1 MTAPVAIV
9 VPTVRPAAL
18 ARLLRSLEDAGWDG
32 PVVVVDDRVDGATP
46 AIACEPA
53 PAVELLRGCAAG
65 PAAARNL
72 GWRHAR
78 AEWVAFLDD
87 DVVVPPGWP
96 RALRADL
103 ARVDD
108 AVAGS
113 QGRIDVPLPRDR
125 RPTDWERDVAGLQD
139 AWWATADMAYRR
151 SALAALGGFD
161 ERFGAAYR
169 EDSDLALRALRA
181 GWRLERGVRHVTHPV
196 GRARPLVS
204 VRRQAGNADDVLMR
218 ALHGPRWRE
227 EARAPSGRLRGHVAT
242 TAAAA
247 AVPAALAAAGARAA
261 ATPAALWAASTA
273 AFAWQRI
280 RPGPRTAR
288 ELAVMALTSVLI
300 PPAATLHHLRGRV
313 RARALTHVPA
323 RPLAVLLDRDGTLVV
338 DVPYNGDP
346 ERVAPAPGA
355 LAALERLRLAGLKLA
370 VISNQSGVGRGL
382 LTAEQVT
389 AVNRRVEELLGP
401 LGPWLVC
408 PHAPEAGCG
417 CRKPEPGLVFQ
428 AAALLGVDPRRCA
441 VVGDIGAD
449 MQAARAAGA
458 RGVLVPTP
466 ATRAA
471 EIRAAAEVAKDLEAA
486 VDLLLRTAA

>member
-1 MTAPVAIV
+1 
-9 VPTVRPAAL
+9 
-18 ARLLRSLEDAGWDG
+18 
-32 PVVVVDDRVDGATP
+32 VVVDDRGDGATP
-46 AIACEPA
+46 VIAGEPA
-53 PAVELLRGCAAG
+53 PAVEVLCGRAAG
-65 PAAARNL
+65 PAAARNM

-103 ARVDD
+103 ARLDS

-125 RPTDWERDVAGLQD
+125 RATDWERDVAGLQD

-151 SALAALGGFD
+151 PALAALGGFD
-161 ERFGAAYR
+161 ERFGGAYR

-181 GWRLERGVRHVTHPV
+181 GWRLERGARRVIHPV
-196 GRARPLVS
+196 GRAGPLVS

-218 ALHGPRWRE
+218 SLHGPRWRE
-227 EARAPSGRLRGHVAT
+227 EAAAPAGRLCVHVAT

-247 AVPAALAAAGARAA
+247 AVSAALAVAGVRAA
-261 ATPAALWAASTA
+261 AIPAALWAVSTA

-280 RPGPRTAR
+280 RPGPRTAH
-288 ELAVMALTSVLI
+288 EVAVMALTSVLI

-313 RARALTHVPA
+313 RVRALMRAPA

-346 ERVAPAPGA
+346 ERVAPVPGA
-355 LAALERLRLAGLKLA
+355 EAAVQRLRRAGVKLA

-382 LTAEQVT
+382 LTEEQVT

-401 LGPWLVC
+401 VGPWLVC
-408 PHAPEAGCG
+408 PHAPEAGCD
-417 CRKPEPGLVFQ
+417 CRKPAPGLVLQ

-441 VVGDIGAD
+441 VIGDIGAD
-449 MQAARAAGA
+449 MEAAGAAGA

-466 ATRAA
+466 ATRRA
-471 EIRAAAEVAKDLEAA
+471 EIRAAAEVAYDLDAA
-486 VDLLLRTAA
+486 VDLLLRTTA